1 MSPRKI
7 TESEIDAKACNPI
20 NKLADQQLQGF
31 IITAYHMLRT
41 LKLDITRNG
50 TLVHNSNSDNLKT
63 GNLKTG
69 NPFELYIE
77 IDKFNI
83 ISVSQFERVLSKEL
97 TNELLDIMNKK
108 NQSKHCLHH
117 YPNVS
122 IVATHVVD
130 NMYYINMICSSFR

>member
-41 LKLDITRNG
+41 LKLGITQNG
-50 TLVHNSNSDNLKT
+50 TLVHNSNL

-122 IVATHVVD
+122 IVATHIVD
-130 NMYYINMICSSFR
+130 NMYYINMICSSF